1 MIFYQL
7 EDLDR
12 MLGSTADPIA
22 DMINASCSDTVQYC
36 SKLTYEEFV
45 NSTSNMNDLST
56 YAQLTERSNAIG
68 YKVVQ
73 SCLQTKIKNDKYVMP
88 PNADQQSGV
97 SGVSQ
102 QCRLAA
108 NA

>member
-7 EDLDR
+7 EDLER

-68 YKVVQ
+68 YKVQ
-73 SCLQTKIKNDKYVMP
+73 SCIRTKIKKMINT
-88 PNADQQSGV
+88 
-97 SGVSQ
+97 
-102 QCRLAA
+102 
-108 NA
+108 